1 MRNSMM
7 AVVLVSLIL
16 VGMPAVSFAADIAY
30 SVGAGAGM
38 APDYEGSDDY
48 EGVPLPYFSA
58 QWKNGRYVKL
68 DGAALKANLLAN
80 DTWSFGPLLQYR
92 GKRDDDVDNN
102 AVSRMREIDAAIEA
116 GAFLGYKF
124 DNWDL
129 GIQMATDVSDEH
141 DGMLATAGTGY
152 TFKTDRMSTRIGVS
166 LTYADDD
173 YMDTYFSVDADNAN
187 RSGLPIYKAESGLKD
202 IGVNVMLLY
211 NMAANWDIRGGLGY
225 IALLG
230 DAEDS
235 PIVDIEGESGQVKA
249 SIIVIYNF

>member
-1 MRNSMM
+1 MKNSMM

-16 VGMPAVSFAADIAY
+16 VGMPAVSFAADITY
-30 SVGAGAGM
+30 SVGAGA
-38 APDYEGSDDY
+38 AIVPDYEGSDDS

-80 DTWSFGPLLQYR
+80 DTWSLGPLLQYR
-92 GKRDDDVDNN
+92 AKRDDDVDNN
-102 AVSRMREIDAAIEA
+102 AVSKMREIDAATEA

-124 DNWDL
+124 NNWDF
-129 GIQMATDVSDEH
+129 GIQMAADVSNEH
-141 DGMLATAGTGY
+141 DGMLTTAGTGY

-173 YMDTYFSVDADNAN
+173 YMDTYFSVDADNAA
-187 RSGLPIYKAESGLKD
+187 RSGLTPYKAESGLKD

-211 NMAANWDIRGGLGY
+211 NMTGGLYCTAGRCR
-225 IALLG
+225 
-230 DAEDS
+230 
-235 PIVDIEGESGQVKA
+235 GQPDRR
-249 SIIVIYNF
+249 